1 MSECK
6 AMECGECCHCGNKEC
21 DICVKP
27 FCGEPAELSVFA
39 PVIYDEVGINLCR
52 NITIPANVLS
62 LYPTTSY
69 VQLLV
74 ANIKIYSGIGY
85 LTGEEETIEYT
96 QEELDEM
103 GNPPTFST
111 VSTIPGRANCLRVKL
126 TNLRVVFNVRL
137 FDSCKKYIATVPL
150 EAVYLPA
157 VGTTNYDPDTNP
169 RSATVDMY
177 APYGASTVYDEYSE
191 YFINY
196 AGFNMY
202 SNTIQNG
209 INMNAVAKVMEFDP
223 ATGTMSAGITLYLR
237 TAYYE
242 AYKFNAIGKTI
253 PPKMNT
259 HEAESNPCLKFVEG
273 DLLLQ
278 NVKPLELESPKCE
291 GKKKKE
297 CKERNEINQCIKN
310 ILNNCYNSDEDEEND
325 K

>member
-1 MSECK
+1 MSEYN
-6 AMECGECCHCGNKEC
+6 AMDCGECCNGCKKEC
-21 DICVKP
+21 DVCIKP
-27 FCGEPAELSVFA
+27 ACGEPKELSVFA

-150 EAVYLPA
+150 EEVYLPA

>member
-1 MSECK
+1 MSEYN
-6 AMECGECCHCGNKEC
+6 AMDCGECCNGCKKEC
-21 DICVKP
+21 DVCIKP
-27 FCGEPAELSVFA
+27 ACGEPKELSVFA

-126 TNLRVVFNVRL
+126 TNLRVVFKVRL